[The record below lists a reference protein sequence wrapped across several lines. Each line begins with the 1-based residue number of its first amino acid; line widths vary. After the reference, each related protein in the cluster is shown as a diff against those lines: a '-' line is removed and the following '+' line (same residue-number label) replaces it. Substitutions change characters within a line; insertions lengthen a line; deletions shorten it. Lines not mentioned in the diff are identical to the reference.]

1 MNGFKY
7 KYGNEFYGVNKIYS
21 MEKAKNK
28 RKSMFSCRVQVENKS
43 CLIGEKKLIDAKIVF
58 LRKRQS
64 SNYMAILC
72 TNINMHDKDIV
83 RAYAYRWDIE
93 VFFRTSKQFLRLE
106 NGTQSC
112 NFDAIIASITISCVR
127 YCFLSYVQRRSED
140 LMTHGDLFRACCDE
154 LPEITFEQAIE
165 QVLNITLQALALA
178 SQTHKD
184 KAHELV
190 NQLKSLI
197 YSMKCEKLKKTFD
210 FEVARL
216 VA

>member
-1 MNGFKY
+1 
-7 KYGNEFYGVNKIYS
+7 
-21 MEKAKNK
+21 
-28 RKSMFSCRVQVENKS
+28 
-43 CLIGEKKLIDAKIVF
+43 
-58 LRKRQS
+58 
-64 SNYMAILC
+64 
-72 TNINMHDKDIV
+72 
-83 RAYAYRWDIE
+83 
-93 VFFRTSKQFLRLE
+93 
-106 NGTQSC
+106 
-112 NFDAIIASITISCVR
+112 
-127 YCFLSYVQRRSED
+127 
-140 LMTHGDLFRACCDE
+140 MTHGDLFRVCCDE
-154 LPEITFEQAIE
+154 LPEITFEQALE